1 MPLVWIPII
10 VLALFVVISIAI
22 SYVFSGIVLHA
33 LRQPIVTT
41 PADYGLE
48 YEDVEFQSTDG
59 LALKGGVIPAEP
71 GGSNESDKVVI
82 LTHPFPLNRHGFLV
96 KNQGPLPLSKTQS
109 SPGRFRSDPYP
120 AGRDRRA
127 D

>member
-1 MPLVWIPII
+1 MDPNHRTR
-10 VLALFVVISIAI
+10 SIRRH
-22 SYVFSGIVLHA
+22 LHSDQ
-33 LRQPIVTT
+33 LRILRHRPARPAPIVTT